1 MIYSRFGTKLTPIDK
16 LQDASGRISI
26 QATAEGAGDD
36 PRSYALTELK
46 ADDGM
51 TEINDLVSKLPWRT
65 AGTQQRNQK
74 LP

>member
-16 LQDASGRISI
+16 KQDASGRVTI
-26 QATAEGAGDD
+26 QATAEGGGD
-36 PRSYALTELK
+36 PRNYALTDLK

-51 TEINDLVSKLPWRT
+51 TEINDLVSKLPWRS